1 MSWEITITIKGT
13 STPEVFEIDNH
24 DYRLLVLE
32 GQTNPKEWVK
42 TVDDVTEN
50 IWKNVQEV
58 GAYTHVIDNRSVT
71 IPLNNILKME
81 ITQR

>member
-13 STPEVFEIDNH
+13 STPEVFEINDH
-24 DYRLLVLE
+24 DYRLLFLE
-32 GQTNPKEWVK
+32 GQTTPCEWFK
-42 TVDDVTEN
+42 TVEAVTES

-58 GAYTHVIDNRSVT
+58 GAYTQVIDNRSVT

-81 ITQR
+81 ITKR